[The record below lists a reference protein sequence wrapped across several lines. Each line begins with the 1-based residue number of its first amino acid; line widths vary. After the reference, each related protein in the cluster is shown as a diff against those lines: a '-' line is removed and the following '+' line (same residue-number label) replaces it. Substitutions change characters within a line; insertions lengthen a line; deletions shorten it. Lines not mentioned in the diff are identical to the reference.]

1 METGGGPVLVGSPG
15 GVYRRPQTERS
26 GARTLAAIM
35 SAIRFATEA
44 HFQLIERKRPQASGQ
59 KYDANQREFI
69 QIAAVPINLPKQ
81 TFKVRI
87 KRKFL
92 LRNAPHDMFQVS
104 PVKSLAVV
112 TSLKAFGTF
121 FTPNFPGVQQ
131 ISNRARTI
139 RPPSSDGGHQRML
152 HPTPLHSQ

>member
-15 GVYRRPQTERS
+15 GVYSRPQTERS

-81 TFKVRI
+81 TFKVEI
-87 KRKFL
+87 KE
-92 LRNAPHDMFQVS
+92 S
-104 PVKSLAVV
+104 
-112 TSLKAFGTF
+112 F
-121 FTPNFPGVQQ
+121 F
-131 ISNRARTI
+131 
-139 RPPSSDGGHQRML
+139 
-152 HPTPLHSQ
+152 

>member
-15 GVYRRPQTERS
+15 GVYSRPQTERS

-69 QIAAVPINLPKQ
+69 QIAAIPINLPKQ
-81 TFKVRI
+81 TFKVEI
-87 KRKFL
+87 KE
-92 LRNAPHDMFQVS
+92 S
-104 PVKSLAVV
+104 
-112 TSLKAFGTF
+112 F
-121 FTPNFPGVQQ
+121 F
-131 ISNRARTI
+131 
-139 RPPSSDGGHQRML
+139 
-152 HPTPLHSQ
+152 